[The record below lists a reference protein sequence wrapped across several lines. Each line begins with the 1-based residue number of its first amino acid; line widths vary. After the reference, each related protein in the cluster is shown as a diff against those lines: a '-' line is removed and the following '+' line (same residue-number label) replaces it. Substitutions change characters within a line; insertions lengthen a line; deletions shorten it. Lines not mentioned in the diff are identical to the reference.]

1 MPRVHHVVTS
11 HINNAFK
18 PFAPLVPLTACN
30 RSTTRQYVTHKEVYK
45 RGESSPVLQALHQ
58 NFPQCCIHSSGA
70 IEKYDASVMS
80 LITDLAASTTL
91 LLLLLLH
98 RRVSDGRIT
107 AARAN

>member
-1 MPRVHHVVTS
+1 
-11 HINNAFK
+11 
-18 PFAPLVPLTACN
+18 
-30 RSTTRQYVTHKEVYK
+30 
-45 RGESSPVLQALHQ
+45 LHQ